1 MDLCFIVSV
10 HLKRKMRRFAGMP
23 RYRRPDAAVPAR
35 VRWSGRNY
43 IIVTVSAGKSK
54 PSGRLFQKYTGG
66 IPHGRAAGRAQ
77 DVYGVSPV

>member
-1 MDLCFIVSV
+1 
-10 HLKRKMRRFAGMP
+10 MP

-35 VRWSGRNY
+35 VRGSGRNY

-66 IPHGRAAGRAQ
+66 IPSVRAAGPGAGRLR
-77 DVYGVSPV
+77 GVARVGTRRDTDPRLEEA